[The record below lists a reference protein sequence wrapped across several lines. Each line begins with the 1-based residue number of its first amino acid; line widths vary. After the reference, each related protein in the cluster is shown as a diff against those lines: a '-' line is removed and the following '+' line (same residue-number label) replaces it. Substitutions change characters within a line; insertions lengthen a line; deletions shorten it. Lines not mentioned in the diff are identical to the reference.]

1 MVLLSAVMA
10 VSGAS
15 ARVEVGGLRTENL
28 DNPLGLDVAAP
39 RFSWQMNSDKKNVRQ
54 KAYRILVASSPELL
68 EQDKG
73 DLWDSGRVGS
83 ADQLWISYGGK
94 ALKSNQRG
102 WWKVRVETDR
112 DGSAWSTPASFGIGL
127 LGETRWG

>member
-1 MVLLSAVMA
+1 MFLKSRINSGRCLMVLLSVVMA

-39 RFSWQMNSDKKNVRQ
+39 RFSWQMSSDKKNVRQ

-73 DLWDSGRVGS
+73 DLWDSGRVG
-83 ADQLWISYGGK
+83 
-94 ALKSNQRG
+94 
-102 WWKVRVETDR
+102 
-112 DGSAWSTPASFGIGL
+112 
-127 LGETRWG
+127 